1 MALIGEATF
10 LTYLY
15 FKRRREARAKE
26 AEAGEEDTKV
36 EEEPDPAQQHN
47 LQVRIQFYGF

>member
-26 AEAGEEDTKV
+26 AGEAGEGETKV
-36 EEEPDPAQQHN
+36 EEEPDPAQQHYI
-47 LQVRIQFYGF
+47 QVRIQF